1 MKRIALKIDV
11 DTYRGTLFGVPAL
24 TELLQKNN
32 ASGTFF
38 FSLGPDSSGSEA
50 RATSLKRYYDRTT
63 RLYGSLLPS
72 PNISRQCAEQ
82 LRKTSELGFEVGIHA
97 WDRVKWEKSVL
108 TAENAWIE
116 GEMAKAYSRFS
127 ELFAEKPTAH
137 GAAGWRMNRHALR
150 LTQRLGFTY
159 ASDSRGD
166 HPFIPVIDGEI
177 VACPQIP
184 TTLPTLDEI
193 LALEPGYSPEQAVDR
208 IVQLAAAIPGEHHVF
223 TLRAELEG
231 IKFLSAFERL
241 VSAWKSN
248 GYQLVPLA
256 DIHSS
261 LEKETLPLH
270 SVNFAEVPGRSG
282 LRMVQGAAF
291 PLG

>member
-11 DTYRGTLFGVPAL
+11 DTYRGTLLGVPAL

-63 RLYGSLLPS
+63 RLYGRLLPS
-72 PNISRQCAEQ
+72 PNIGRQCAEL
-82 LRKTSELGFEVGIHA
+82 LRKIGELGFEVGVHA
-97 WDRVKWEKSVL
+97 WDRVNWEKKVL
-108 TAENAWIE
+108 QAENAWIE
-116 GEMAKAYSRFS
+116 GEMTKACNRFS
-127 ELFAEKPTAH
+127 ELFSEKPTAH

-208 IVQLAAAIPGEHHVF
+208 IIQLAAAIPGEHHVF

-231 IKFLSAFERL
+231 MKFLGAFERL
-241 VSAWKSN
+241 VSTWKSN
-248 GYQLVPLA
+248 GYQLVTLA

-270 SVNFAEVPGRSG
+270 AVNFAEVPGRSG
-282 LRMVQGAAF
+282 LRMVQGPAF

>member
-24 TELLQKNN
+24 SKLLQKHN

-50 RATSLKRYYDRTT
+50 RSSSLKRHYDRTS
-63 RLYGSLLPS
+63 RLYGRLLPS
-72 PNISRQCAEQ
+72 PNIGRQCAELMRQ
-82 LRKTSELGFEVGIHA
+82 TNALGFETGIHA
-97 WDRVKWEKSVL
+97 WDRVAWEKTAL
-108 TAENAWIE
+108 NAENSWIE
-116 GEMAKAYSRFS
+116 GEMGKACNRYLEIFTER
-127 ELFAEKPTAH
+127 ATAH

-150 LTQRLGFTY
+150 LTQRLGFSY
-159 ASDSRGD
+159 ASDCRGS

-193 LALEPGYSPEQAVDR
+193 LALEPGTSPEQAAER
-208 IVQLAAAIPGEHHVF
+208 ILQLSKTLEDDQQVF

-231 IKFLSAFERL
+231 MKYLDAFEQL
-241 VSAWKSN
+241 VGNWKSN
-248 GYQLVPLA
+248 GYQLVTLA
-256 DIHSS
+256 DIHAS
-261 LEKETLPLH
+261 LEVKDLPLH
-270 SVNFAEVPGRSG
+270 TVEFAEQPGRSG